1 MRLGKL
7 EPHAEYRAYGG
18 EKREVQRKLHG
29 AKQFDAL
36 IIASHG
42 EDLRSK
48 IGIVTVMI
56 DTHCHLYSVENPLEA
71 ARAPG
76 LNALVVIGHTPEYA
90 RDALSLSRQ
99 LEHVF
104 VTVGLHPCDANLYS
118 LETKTDLE
126 RLMLEPKVVGI
137 GESGIDYYWDTAP
150 KSLQLMSLN
159 WQLECARRLDMPI
172 VIHTRDKDN
181 SRQAFADCA
190 LELRNAGWS
199 KGILHCFAGDPEL
212 LETGLELGFHV
223 SFAGN
228 LTYKNA
234 QPIRDAALVVPL
246 ERLLVETDAPYL
258 APLPH
263 RGKRNTPAFVRFT
276 LEKLAEIRGL
286 SFTEMERITEA
297 NARLVYKIPDTVE

>member
-1 MRLGKL
+1 LSL
-7 EPHAEYRAYGG
+7 
-18 EKREVQRKLHG
+18 
-29 AKQFDAL
+29 
-36 IIASHG
+36 
-42 EDLRSK
+42 K
-48 IGIVTVMI
+48 IGSLALMI

-76 LNALVVIGHTPEYA
+76 LNALVVIGHTPDYA
-90 RDALSLSRQ
+90 REALKLSLE

-118 LETKTDLE
+118 PDTKTDLE
-126 RLMLEPKVVGI
+126 DLMLAPKVVGI
-137 GESGIDYYWDTAP
+137 GESGIDYYWDAAP
-150 KSLQLMSLN
+150 KNLQLESLN
-159 WQLECARRLDMPI
+159 WQLECARKLDKPI

-190 LELRNAGWS
+190 VALRNAGWS
-199 KGILHCFAGDPEL
+199 KGILHCFAGDSEL

-234 QPIRDAALVVPL
+234 QVIRDAAALVPL

-258 APLPH
+258 APMPF
-263 RGKRNTPAFVRFT
+263 RGKRNTPAYVRHT

-286 SFTEMERITEA
+286 EFEEMERITE
-297 NARLVYKIPDTVE
+297 NNSRFVYQLPGG